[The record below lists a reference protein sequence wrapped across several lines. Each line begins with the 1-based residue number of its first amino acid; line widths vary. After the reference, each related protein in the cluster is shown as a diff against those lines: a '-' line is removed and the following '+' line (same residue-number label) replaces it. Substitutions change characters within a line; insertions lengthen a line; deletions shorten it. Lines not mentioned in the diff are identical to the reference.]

1 MAGCPIL
8 AGVERC
14 EECGF
19 DYAAVPAATVSGRL
33 RSFGSRYATAL
44 GGAPNPRRRPADGV
58 WSPLEYAC
66 HVRDV
71 FDVQRQR
78 LALALREQE
87 PVFVPME
94 RDERAVRDAYNE
106 QNPST
111 VLADLAAAAH
121 ALADAVDALSEAELA
136 RVGVYPWPQPQARS
150 LLWLGRHSVHEGEHH
165 LLDIVRGS
173 GPALPAVG

>member
-1 MAGCPIL
+1 
-8 AGVERC
+8 VERC

-19 DYAAVPAATVSGRL
+19 DYAAVSAAAVPDRVH
-33 RSFGSRYATAL
+33 SFGPRYAAAL
-44 GGAPNPRRRPADGV
+44 GGAPQPRRRPAEGV

-78 LALALREQE
+78 LALALREDG

-106 QNPST
+106 QEPNT

-121 ALADAVDALSEAELA
+121 ALADAFGALSEAELA
-136 RVGVYPWPQPQARS
+136 RSGVYPWPRPQARS

-173 GPALPAVG
+173 GSGRPAGG